1 MRVLLDQPS
10 QRYSRVIP
18 EARGQETV
26 TVALCAIRDRFGK
39 YRAKFA
45 KAAGLRVVGTLV
57 RPNND
62 LAI

>member
-1 MRVLLDQPS
+1 
-10 QRYSRVIP
+10 VIP

-62 LAI
+62 LAT